1 MHTKGLISGAISD
14 EQSINI
20 GLDMRNLI
28 YNKDLKLADDLQV
41 YENRT
46 ALALNPHYKLS
57 SDSWN
62 LRAGANVDIS
72 FGSGK
77 SFRVSPDVIAQ
88 YIFSD
93 SYVLYAARLPEASWS
108 TISADWKRSVLMP
121 CRQALFSI
129 RTNS

>member
-93 SYVLYAARLPEASWS
+93 SYVLYA
-108 TISADWKRSVLMP
+108 
-121 CRQALFSI
+121 QATGGKAGQRFPQTGNDLSLCLAGRPYSRYV
-129 RTNS
+129 RTS

>member
-1 MHTKGLISGAISD
+1 MYNRQNNNTFFFNDKVGETQVHTKGLISGAISD

-46 ALALNPHYKLS
+46 ALALNPYYKLS

-62 LRAGANVDIS
+62 LRAGANVDLS
-72 FGSGK
+72 FGL
-77 SFRVSPDVIAQ
+77 RI
-88 YIFSD
+88 
-93 SYVLYAARLPEASWS
+93 
-108 TISADWKRSVLMP
+108 
-121 CRQALFSI
+121 
-129 RTNS
+129 

>member
-1 MHTKGLISGAISD
+1 MMYNRQNNNTFFFNDKVRETQVHTKGLISGAISD

-93 SYVLYAARLPEASWS
+93 SLSL
-108 TISADWKRSVLMP
+108 IH
-121 CRQALFSI
+121 I
-129 RTNS
+129 

>member
-1 MHTKGLISGAISD
+1 MYNRQNNNTFFFNDKVGETQVHTKGLISGAISD

-46 ALALNPHYKLS
+46 ALELNPHYKLS

-62 LRAGANVDIS
+62 LRAGANVDLS
-72 FGSGK
+72 SGDTRNDLPLPNER
-77 SFRVSPDVIAQ
+77 STLAP
-88 YIFSD
+88 
-93 SYVLYAARLPEASWS
+93 ARRFQLSLLS
-108 TISADWKRSVLMP
+108 L
-121 CRQALFSI
+121 
-129 RTNS
+129 

>member
-46 ALALNPHYKLS
+46 TLALNPHYKLS

-62 LRAGANVDIS
+62 LRAGANVDLS

-77 SFRVSPDVIAQ
+77 SFRVSPDVTAQ
-88 YIFSD
+88 YISPTATY
-93 SYVLYAARLPEASWS
+93 SMRKLPEANWS

-121 CRQALFSI
+121 CRQPLFSI